1 MRKILLFVVLSLV
14 GAVAPSHAAVSG
26 NKEMPR
32 MENPSL
38 SPDGRYVAY
47 LARDTAGKVAV
58 ETIDLDGD
66 DARHRAIDSSAFDGQ
81 GLDWWGW
88 ANSDLLLCGLHQG
101 KRSTILAVNADGS
114 GRRVLMKHEARS
126 DDPDLRPQV
135 IDWLPREPQYVLL
148 RLQGPSE
155 AFPSAQQIDVIDGT
169 RKVRVPAQPPIRHF
183 RTDRFGEVRFGWG
196 ADENGAMVGFS
207 RLGEAK
213 LFRPLKWKRLT
224 RLRVPP
230 RVTSLEPMPV
240 FVDVMGHLPAV
251 GRRGGNDAIWWLDLN
266 DEEEPRP
273 NTWADGTHAFQTLV
287 TPRGEF
293 LGLQMSGGERP
304 QVWYEA
310 GADNVG
316 ERVAKE
322 LGVDAVKVAVIDRV
336 DNPSRY
342 LVRAKR
348 GTEPTRLYLYGIAG
362 GPFELREIGRLD
374 GAPMPAP
381 APTAV
386 ASTPAASTGGGDTL
400 DLLVTVTEP
409 GTKKPVKGL
418 PVRIVLSS
426 DPDWRSP
433 DAGKRYVTDD
443 KGRVRDSRPIRLESK
458 RVNLDIP
465 LVTHGAVGFDFGI
478 EIHTGGMPL
487 LYTLTLDEVK
497 RAHGTLISDTQ
508 VYTRDDKGR
517 YTREVDFSWHGTNEA
532 VGGSYGIPPRA
543 PKTFERLPDPPPFRL
558 TERNLQLLPHP
569 RADGTTRWAFDLR
582 LTLDPY
588 RPREGG

>member
-1 MRKILLFVVLSLV
+1 MRILVFVMLSLM
-14 GAVAPSHAAVSG
+14 ATLTHAAAGSQK
-26 NKEMPR
+26 KEMPR

-47 LARDTAGKVAV
+47 LVRDTAGNVAI

-66 DARHRAIDSSAFDGQ
+66 DARRRAIDSSAFDGQ
-81 GLDWWGW
+81 SLDWWGW

-101 KRSTILAVNADGS
+101 KRATILVVNADGS
-114 GRRVLMKHEARS
+114 GRRVLLKHEARS

-148 RLQGPSE
+148 RLQGAGA
-155 AFPSAQQIDVIDGT
+155 AFPSVQQLDLLDGAL
-169 RKVRVPAQPPIRHF
+169 KVRVAAQPPIRHF

-196 ADENGAMVGFS
+196 TDENGAMVGFS

-213 LFRPLKWKRLT
+213 RFRPLKWKRLT

-230 RVTSLEPMPV
+230 GVRSLEPMPV

-251 GRRGGNDAIWWLDLN
+251 GRRDGQKDAIWWLDLS
-266 DEEEPRP
+266 DQEDPRP
-273 NTWADGTHAFQTLV
+273 NPWADGTHAFQPIV
-287 TPRGEF
+287 TARGEL
-293 LGLQMSGGERP
+293 LGLELSGGERP
-304 QVWYEA
+304 RIWYEA

-316 ERVAKE
+316 ERVAKA
-322 LGVDAVKVAVIDRV
+322 LGVDAVEVAVIDLV
-336 DNPSRY
+336 DNPARF
-342 LVRAKR
+342 LVRARR
-348 GTEPTRLYLYGIAG
+348 GTGPTRLYLYGIAG

-374 GAPMPAP
+374 GAPVQA
-381 APTAV
+381 AAAA
-386 ASTPAASTGGGDTL
+386 ASTPPAATGGDTL
-400 DLLVTVTEP
+400 DLLITVLDPVTH
-409 GTKKPVKGL
+409 KPIEGL
-418 PVRIVLSS
+418 PVRVVLSS

-443 KGRVRDSRPIRLESK
+443 KGRVRDSRPVKMEAR

-478 EIHTGGMPL
+478 EMRTEGMPL

-497 RAHGTLISDTQ
+497 KAQGTLLSNQ
-508 VYTRDDKGR
+508 RVYTRDADGR
-517 YTREVDFSWHGTNEA
+517 YTREVDLSWFAANHDTSDA
-532 VGGSYGIPPRA
+532 YTIPPRDD
-543 PKTFERLPDPPPFRL
+543 KTYARLSNPPPHRL
-558 TERNLQLLPHP
+558 THRSIQLLPHP